1 MVVDLKEKLEKMPE
15 IEVRRRVVTTKKGTK
30 FLVQETIIR
39 TWTALNYI
47 KAMEQGKMKVQTV
60 KMTRAD
66 FLK

>member
-15 IEVRRRVVTTKKGTK
+15 IEVKRRVVTTKKGTK

-47 KAMEQGKMKVQTV
+47 KAMEQGKMRAQTV
-60 KMTRAD
+60 KVTTANL
-66 FLK
+66 FK

>member
-1 MVVDLKEKLEKMPE
+1 MVDLKAKLEKMPE

-47 KAMEQGKMKVQTV
+47 KAMEQGKMKVKVEKISQQQ
-60 KMTRAD
+60 D
-66 FLK
+66 FLA